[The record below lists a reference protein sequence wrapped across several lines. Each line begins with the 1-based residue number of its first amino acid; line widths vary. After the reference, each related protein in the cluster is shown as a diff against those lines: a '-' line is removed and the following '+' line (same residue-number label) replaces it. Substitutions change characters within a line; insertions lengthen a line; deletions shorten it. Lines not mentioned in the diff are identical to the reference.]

1 MSDLVIED
9 LPSGGRAMSDLVIE
23 DLPGDGRGIVHNL
36 AVSLG
41 LAQPTPGERAADR
54 PATCWGCIGPDNS
67 KEAGGRE
74 AGS

>member
-1 MSDLVIED
+1 MSDYIIED
-9 LPSGGRAMSDLVIE
+9 LPTGWRGVVHDL
-23 DLPGDGRGIVHNL
+23 G
-36 AVSLG
+36 VSLG
-41 LAQPTPGERAADR
+41 VVQPTPADRAADR

>member
-9 LPSGGRAMSDLVIE
+9 LSSGGRATGDLVVE
-23 DLPGDGRGIVHNL
+23 VLPSDGRGIVHNL

-41 LAQPTPGERAADR
+41 IVQPTPADRAADR